1 MTQPWSCPHCGA
13 ANTADAAF
21 CSACGTPVPAAGEAM
36 PPPHAPTPTVPP
48 PAGPPAGASPGAPP
62 TFAPTPT
69 APPPAFPTTA
79 PPGALPPGMPPPP
92 GAPQQKK
99 RSPALIIGAV
109 VGAVALVGAVFV
121 FTSKDDDKATT
132 GASTT
137 VAGATTVAG
146 SSTSSVPEGYL
157 DPSSLQPGEVLL
169 EPVNVPTVDPF
180 TDSAGT
186 GTETPPTVTL
196 PDIPLPTTTAPMGDG
211 QVALPAVNGNTP
223 GLYGGTRNAAECN
236 QQSMISFLES
246 HPDKAAAWAGVQ
258 GIQVSEIRTYIE
270 GLTPVVLTRDT
281 RVTNHGFRNGQAY
294 AHPSVLQRGHAVLV
308 DQWGVPRAKCSCGN
322 PLTPPEPVSG
332 PPTWVGD
339 PWPGWDVTII
349 VVVVAGD
356 PVDGGFVLVDLTT
369 GVLIIR
375 TVGATPDTPDLATGD
390 IRVTLRWNDASDI
403 DLSVTDPFG
412 ETVSYGNR
420 SVTSG
425 GTLDVDANAAC
436 DTVMGSPAE
445 NIVWNGTPPDGR
457 YTVTVHLWGNCSSG
471 DSHAYDLV
479 VLVGGVP
486 VALYDAT
493 SLTPVSGSGTVSSSL
508 TTVTYVFDVGTGGPT
523 TPGGSDAATAAATII
538 DQLLLDCGVDATL
551 YDGGEVD
558 GGWRWIAS
566 TPAGDASFVVMNP
579 LGDWYVVPED
589 EIAGNYAVSCGFY
602 SP

>member
-1 MTQPWSCPHCGA
+1 MTQPWSCPQCGA
-13 ANTADAAF
+13 ANGADAVF
-21 CSACGTPVPAAGEAM
+21 CSACGAPAPVIGAM
-36 PPPHAPTPTVPP
+36 PPPHAPTPTAPP
-48 PAGPPAGASPGAPP
+48 PGAPP
-62 TFAPTPT
+62 AFAPTPT
-69 APPPAFPTTA
+69 APPPGA
-79 PPGALPPGMPPPP
+79 PAGVQMGFPPGMPPPP
-92 GAPQQKK
+92 GAPPQQKK
-99 RSPALIIGAV
+99 RSPALIIGGV

-137 VAGATTVAG
+137 VGGVTTVAG

-186 GTETPPTVTL
+186 GTEATPTVTL
-196 PDIPLPTTTAPMGDG
+196 PDIALPTTTAPLDEG

-236 QQSMISFLES
+236 QQAMISFLEA

-258 GIQVSEIRTYIE
+258 GIQVSEIRAYIE

-322 PLTPPEPVSG
+322 PLTPPEPVAG
-332 PPTWVGD
+332 PPIYVGD
-339 PWPGWDVTII
+339 PWPEWNVTVI
-349 VVVVAGD
+349 VVVVAGP

-369 GVLIIR
+369 GQLIIR

-390 IRVTLRWNDASDI
+390 IRVTLRWSDASDI
-403 DLSVTDPFG
+403 DLAVTDPFG
-412 ETVSYGNR
+412 DTVSYGSR
-420 SVTSG
+420 TVASG
-425 GTLDVDANAAC
+425 GALDVDANSAC
-436 DTVMGSPAE
+436 DTVMTSPAE
-445 NIVWNGTPPDGR
+445 NIVWTGTPPDGR

-471 DSHAYDLV
+471 DSHAYNLV

-493 SLTPVSGSGTVSSSL
+493 TLAPASGNGTVSSSV

-523 TPGGSDAATAAATII
+523 TPGGDDVATAAATII
-538 DQLLLDCGVDATL
+538 DQLLLDCGVDAIL
-551 YDGGEVD
+551 HDGGAVD
-558 GGWRWIAS
+558 GGWRWIAI
-566 TPAGDASFVVMNP
+566 TPAGDASFVVMDP
-579 LGDWYVVPED
+579 MGDWYVVPED